1 MVRKLSK
8 SIREYKKPS
17 ILSGIMMAGE
27 VLMEV
32 LIPYIMSLIIDV
44 GMANQ
49 DITYV
54 VLVGLAML
62 LMSTAGMGFGVL
74 SGRYC
79 AVAGAGFAKN
89 LRKDMY
95 YNIQNFSF
103 SNIDKFSTSSLITR
117 LTTDVTNV
125 QNAYQMII
133 RTLIRAPIMLVC
145 ACVMAFS
152 LNWKLAL
159 IFVAVAPLLA
169 IFLAFIMIKAHP
181 LFRQMYK
188 KYDKVNSVVQ
198 ENLTGI
204 RVVKAFVRE
213 DHENEK
219 FDKASGEL
227 MRVSKAA
234 EKLLILTNPVMQAA
248 MYICMLLVAWFGGNF
263 IIQGSMKTG
272 QLMSFLSY
280 ITQILMSLMMV
291 SMVFVMI
298 VMAKAAAQRITEVLD
313 EKSDIIAPDDA
324 VEDIAD
330 GSISFENVSFSYN
343 GEGKEVLRNIN
354 LDIKSGQTI
363 GIIGGTGSSKSTLV
377 QLIPRLYDV
386 ESGKIKVGG
395 RDVRE
400 YDLNALRNNVAMV
413 LQKNTLFSGTIKDN
427 LKWGDENA
435 TDEQIR
441 AAAELAQADS
451 FVSSFSDGYDTDLGQ
466 GGVNVSG
473 GQKQRLCIARA
484 ALKNPKILILDDSTS
499 AVDTK
504 TDSMIR
510 KGLRENL
517 TDATKIII
525 AQRVSSIQD
534 ADKIIVLNNG
544 EIVDSGTHE
553 ELLVSSE
560 VYNDLYTSQVKGG
573 GDES

>member
-1 MVRKLSK
+1 MVKRLSK
-8 SIREYKKPS
+8 SIREYKKAS
-17 ILSGIMMAGE
+17 ILSGVMMIGE

-32 LIPYIMSLIIDV
+32 LVPYIMSLIIDV

-54 VLVGLAML
+54 VLVGLGML
-62 LMSTAGMGFGVL
+62 LMSTAGMGFGVF

-103 SNIDKFSTSSLITR
+103 SNIDRFSTSSLITR

-159 IFVAVAPLLA
+159 IFVAIAPLLA

-234 EKLLILTNPVMQAA
+234 EKLLILTNPVMQSA

-298 VMAKAAAQRITEVLD
+298 VMAKAAAQRITEVLE
-313 EKSDIIAPDDA
+313 EKSDIVAPENA
-324 VEDIAD
+324 VEEIED

-386 ESGKIKVGG
+386 ESGSIKVGG

-435 TDEQIR
+435 TDEEIK

-451 FVSSFSDGYDTDLGQ
+451 FVTSFSNGYDTDLGQ

-484 ALKNPKILILDDSTS
+484 ALKKPKILILDDSTS
-499 AVDTK
+499 AVDTR
-504 TDSMIR
+504 TDAMIR

-525 AQRVSSIQD
+525 AQRVSSIED

-544 EIVDSGTHE
+544 EIIDSGTHE
-553 ELLVSSE
+553 ELLASSE
-560 VYNDLYTSQVKGG
+560 VYKDLYTSQVKGG